1 MAKLLGNQA
10 FALIRPPVSVAKL
23 LALNVG
29 MHGIQANAIMK
40 GQLPSRFGLLQIKW
54 PNAQAARLQL
64 TRIVVAIT

>member
-1 MAKLLGNQA
+1 M
-10 FALIRPPVSVAKL
+10 SVAKL
-23 LALNVG
+23 LALNVA
-29 MHGIQANAIMK
+29 MFGIQANAIMK